1 MLYAEVFRELA
12 DAQVQYAVTGGI
24 ALVLHGV
31 VRFTAD
37 LDLIVEL
44 SEDNLSRFL
53 RVMDKLGYQPKQ
65 PVPAQDLCNPDM
77 RRSWAEEK
85 NMIVFTFCHPAS
97 PLKIID
103 VFISEPI
110 PFPDL
115 ASELV
120 WFDAGEARIPVVSK
134 NHLKQL
140 KRISSRPQD
149 NADIDILEE
158 LERKEKGA

>member
-1 MLYAEVFRELA
+1 MLYAEVFRGLA
-12 DAQVQYAVTGGI
+12 EAQVKYAVTGGI

-44 SEDNLSRFL
+44 SKDNLSRFL
-53 RVMDKLGYQPKQ
+53 SVMEKLGYRPKQ
-65 PVPAQDLCNPDM
+65 PVPAQALCDPEM

-85 NMIVFTFCHPAS
+85 NMIVFTFYHPAS
-97 PLKIID
+97 PMKIID

-110 PFPDL
+110 SFATLQD
-115 ASELV
+115 ELV
-120 WFDAGEARIPVVSK
+120 WFDAGEAKIPVVSK

-149 NADIDILEE
+149 HADIEILEE
-158 LERKEKGA
+158 LGREEKGL